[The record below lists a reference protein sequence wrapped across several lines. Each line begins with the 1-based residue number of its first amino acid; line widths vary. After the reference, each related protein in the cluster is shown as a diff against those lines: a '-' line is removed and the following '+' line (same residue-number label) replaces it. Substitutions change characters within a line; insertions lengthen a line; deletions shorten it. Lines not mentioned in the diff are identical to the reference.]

1 MKMKYI
7 NQKGGFNMRT
17 LFIILLLLLFYL
29 PAVFSQTEEAVDTKT
44 QKQLLKEEK
53 KKQREM
59 EEAERARLVDLM
71 VNTQR
76 FVLEADYLS
85 NQYGDRIVVSSTL
98 NFIIVDSTQ
107 GTIQFASP
115 SGMGGPNFMGG
126 VTADGTITQYEIT
139 RLPRSGGYNIKL
151 LIMTSLGTY
160 DLFISVST
168 DGYATATIGGNWGGK
183 LNYHG
188 RLVPLGISRIY
199 KGRAI

>member
-1 MKMKYI
+1 
-7 NQKGGFNMRT
+7 MRT
-17 LFIILLLLLFYL
+17 LFIILLSLIYI
-29 PAVFSQTEEAVDTKT
+29 PAVFTQEEEAVDSKT

-71 VNTQR
+71 VNARR

-98 NFIIVDSTQ
+98 NFIIVDSAQ
-107 GTIQFASP
+107 GTIQIASP
-115 SGMGGPNFMGG
+115 SGIGGPNFMGG
-126 VTADGTITQYEIT
+126 VTADGMITQYEVSK
-139 RLPRSGGYNIKL
+139 LPKSGGYNIKL
-151 LIMTSLGTY
+151 LIMTSLGSY
-160 DLFISVST
+160 DLFISVTT

>member
-1 MKMKYI
+1 MVLRI
-7 NQKGGFNMRT
+7 SEKGGFTMRT
-17 LFIILLLLLFYL
+17 LFIIILSLLYI
-29 PAVFSQTEEAVDTKT
+29 PAAFTQAEEAVDSKT

-53 KKQREM
+53 RKQKEM

-71 VNTQR
+71 VNARR

-85 NQYGDRIVVSSTL
+85 NQYGDRIAVSSTL

-107 GTIQFASP
+107 GTIQIASP
-115 SGMGGPNFMGG
+115 SGIGGPNFMGG
-126 VTADGTITQYEIT
+126 VTADGMITQYDVT
-139 RLPRSGGYNIKL
+139 KLPKSGGYNIKL
-151 LIMTSLGTY
+151 LIMTSLGSY
-160 DLFISVST
+160 DIFISVST

>member
-1 MKMKYI
+1 
-7 NQKGGFNMRT
+7 MRT
-17 LFIILLLLLFYL
+17 LFIIL
-29 PAVFSQTEEAVDTKT
+29 FSFINMLAAYPQAEEAVDSKT

-53 KKQREM
+53 KKQREI
-59 EEAERARLVDLM
+59 EEAERTRLVDLM
-71 VNTQR
+71 VNAQR

-107 GTIQFASP
+107 GTIQIASP
-115 SGMGGPNFMGG
+115 SGIGGSNFMGG
-126 VTADGTITQYEIT
+126 VTADGMITQYEVT
-139 RLPRSGGYNIKL
+139 KLAKSGGYNIKM
-151 LIMTSLGTY
+151 LIMTSLGSY
-160 DLFISVST
+160 DIFISVTS

-199 KGRAI
+199 KGRSI